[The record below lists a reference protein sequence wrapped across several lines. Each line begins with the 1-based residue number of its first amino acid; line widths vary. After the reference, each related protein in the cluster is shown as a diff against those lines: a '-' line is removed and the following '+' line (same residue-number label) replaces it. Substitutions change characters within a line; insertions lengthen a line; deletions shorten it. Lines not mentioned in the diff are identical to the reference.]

1 MSKQIVEISLTSRQ
15 EDGGLEE
22 VTRQTHEGVLYQKEG
37 ADYLL
42 YTEAAEG
49 INTSIRLD
57 PQEIRLYRR
66 GEHSSWQAFQLGEF
80 TGGMLTIGAGEMV
93 LRIHTSHFS
102 LEQGERAGRMA
113 LHYEMWTSSSA
124 DPAADPY
131 DVSLGRFVLDMDW
144 RVKDDAEEEA

>member
-1 MSKQIVEISLTSRQ
+1 MSKQIVTIALTGRH
-15 EDGGLEE
+15 EDGGQEE
-22 VTRQTHEGVLYQKEG
+22 VTTQTHEGVLYQKEG

-57 PQEIRLYRR
+57 PSEIRLYRR
-66 GEHSSWQAFQLGEF
+66 GEHTSWQAFQLGEF
-80 TGGMLTIGAGEMV
+80 TGGMLTLGASEMV
-93 LRIHTSHFS
+93 LRIHTSH
-102 LEQGERAGRMA
+102 LVIEQAEGKGRMQ

-131 DVSLGRFVLDMDW
+131 DLSLGRFSLDMAW
-144 RVKDDAEEEA
+144 QAKDEE